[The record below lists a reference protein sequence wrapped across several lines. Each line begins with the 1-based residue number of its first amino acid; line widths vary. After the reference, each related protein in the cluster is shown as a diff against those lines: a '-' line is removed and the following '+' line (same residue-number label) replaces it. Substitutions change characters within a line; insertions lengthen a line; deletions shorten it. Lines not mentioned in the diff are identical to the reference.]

1 MPGRSPMGWPG
12 RRGSLLKPFARGSE
26 EGSNSASA
34 RGPEKAV
41 RRSGPGDAAARRVG
55 ESLCASSVVRK
66 AAEPAKTRPPAARK
80 RRPGGASPVT
90 LWPGRRGS
98 RCAPRQWSGRRQSP
112 QKIVRPR
119 PGRSACPEATAG
131 PNPFR
136 GRPSGLT
143 RWRCG
148 SAGGGVITCPSVA
161 RQGSSKGRPG
171 GEMQSGTSARHY
183 LFARGPAKAARQRQP
198 GEGGPEGFTRWRC
211 GPRVEE

>member
-1 MPGRSPMGWPG
+1 MPGRSPMGW
-12 RRGSLLKPFARGSE
+12 
-26 EGSNSASA
+26 
-34 RGPEKAV
+34 
-41 RRSGPGDAAARRVG
+41 
-55 ESLCASSVVRK
+55 
-66 AAEPAKTRPPAARK
+66 
-80 RRPGGASPVT
+80 
-90 LWPGRRGS
+90 
-98 RCAPRQWSGRRQSP
+98 
-112 QKIVRPR
+112 

-183 LFARGPAKAARQRQP
+183 LFARGSEEGSNSASARGPEKAARRSLPGGAAVRQVGESLCASSVVRKAAEPAKNRPPAARPECMP
-198 GEGGPEGFTRWRC
+198 GGNRRPQPLPWQTVGAYPVALRFGRRGSNYVSVC
-211 GPRVEE
+211 GPAG